1 MSLFD
6 IPRDAALP
14 RLRAVTD
21 REILDKVRRYERALA
36 QWQSEA
42 RGFAR
47 TTTALQAVSDELY
60 RVANLTQNYARTV
73 PREEAAEREE
83 LTNAV
88 SQMDAHLARF
98 NL

>member
-21 REILDKVRRYERALA
+21 RDILDKIRRYERALA

-47 TTTALQAVSDELY
+47 TTSALQAASVELY
-60 RVANLTQNYARTV
+60 RVANNTQNYCRST
-73 PREEAAEREE
+73 PREEAAEREDLAE
-83 LTNAV
+83 AV
-88 SQMDAHLARF
+88 ARVSEHLARF
-98 NL
+98 D